1 MQVLVREASA
11 RVGVTRAC
19 MSCLTFSDPR
29 PSSPSSPGNMR
40 SSTAPC
46 SACPEVGC
54 RGGSDRSSSQTSS
67 SSTSFTCSACRF
79 ASHADMR
86 CLDGTRPGNA
96 PRSISIA
103 SPTLL
108 PVHSAAV
115 SGMRAP
121 SCRSAWPP
129 PSPET
134 CVSVTRSRVGRPS
147 ASRSSTTPRGAPSPA
162 RWRARASS
170 LRPGSWVTVGVC
182 VQPRLACAASACQP
196 ASHHGSSTP
205 PPSLAT
211 HVAHET
217 IVMCLG

>member
-1 MQVLVREASA
+1 MQGLGEAVRA

-19 MSCLTFSDPR
+19 MSCLAFSDPR

-40 SSTAPC
+40 CSTASC
-46 SACPEVGC
+46 SACPEVGSRC
-54 RGGSDRSSSQTSS
+54 RSDHSSSQTSS

-147 ASRSSTTPRGAPSPA
+147 ASRASTTPRGAPSPV
-162 RWRARASS
+162 RWRARVS
-170 LRPGSWVTVGVC
+170 LRRPGSSVTMGVC